1 MLCASGQDA
10 TNNMKRT
17 FENGIITNKSWEL
30 DKISISHN
38 VIDYN
43 SFGSQVSK
51 NETEFVRLHF
61 GLSGNYDFNYQ
72 QLNSSF
78 KLHGQHN
85 NIIYSNGLEMEVFN
99 KSKRIETFGI
109 NFTTDFFINIA
120 QNGNTSLKKLAEKV
134 INKENA
140 ILSNEW
146 RPNNFKI
153 RQVINEI
160 LFCKYT
166 NELKDLFL
174 LSKSIELLVLQA
186 ELYELKTDNFIKSA
200 TDKKKLFEAKEILNI
215 RMENP
220 PTISELSKLI
230 NLNEYK
236 LKKGFKE
243 LFDITIFGYIHKS
256 RMNFAKRLLL
266 GSDISAKEIAYK
278 TGYSSPQHFSKAF
291 KTEFGSSPNSIR
303 KNPDYTINKN

>member
-1 MLCASGQDA
+1 M
-10 TNNMKRT
+10 
-17 FENGIITNKSWEL
+17 
-30 DKISISHN
+30 
-38 VIDYN
+38 
-43 SFGSQVSK
+43 
-51 NETEFVRLHF
+51 RLHF
-61 GLSGNYDFNYQ
+61 GLSGNYDFNYK

-78 KLHGQHN
+78 QLHGQHN
-85 NIIYSNGLEMEVFN
+85 NIIYSNGLELEVFN

-134 INKENA
+134 INKKNA

-153 RQVINEI
+153 QQAINEI
-160 LFCKYT
+160 LFCEYSD
-166 NELKDLFL
+166 ELKDLFL

-186 ELYELKTDNFIKSA
+186 DLYELETDKFIKSE

-243 LFDITIFGYIHKS
+243 LFGITVFGHIHKS
-256 RMNFAKRLLL
+256 RMNLAKRLLL
-266 GSDISAKEIAYK
+266 GTDKSAKEVAYE

-291 KTEFGSSPNSIR
+291 KTEFGASPNSIR
-303 KNPDYTINKN
+303 KNPDCTIIKNRNSSNLNFK